1 MEKEKV
7 VDVEAVKVEEPKKK
21 DKREHIIG
29 EDAKH
34 SLYCNPKSKH
44 YNKHIAKR
52 RAKEKNR
59 RAVNAKKRK

>member
-7 VDVEAVKVEEPKKK
+7 VDVESVKVKEPKEA
-21 DKREHIIG
+21 KREKVIG
-29 EDAKH
+29 EDARH
-34 SLYCNPKSKH
+34 SLYCNPRSKH
-44 YNKHIAKR
+44 YNRDIAKR